1 MLRGSYSVS
10 NLLTS
15 ALKQRPSVWHHQHCL
30 QLGTSVPRKA
40 TMVACSSWHILPGT
54 RKEELSLDFTLPT
67 GQTFRW
73 TRIVQAPEP
82 TFEGVVGQRAVR
94 DASSSACNALA

>member
-1 MLRGSYSVS
+1 M
-10 NLLTS
+10 
-15 ALKQRPSVWHHQHCL
+15 
-30 QLGTSVPRKA
+30 
-40 TMVACSSWHILPGT
+40 ACSSWHILPGT

-82 TFEGVVGQRAVR
+82 AFEGVVGQRAVR
-94 DASSSACNALA
+94 DASSSACNALACKPETSTHFVMYNHKPEQPRKLATLSAMAPRARST

>member
-1 MLRGSYSVS
+1 
-10 NLLTS
+10 
-15 ALKQRPSVWHHQHCL
+15 
-30 QLGTSVPRKA
+30 
-40 TMVACSSWHILPGT
+40 MVACSSWHILPGT

-82 TFEGVVGQRAVR
+82 AFEGVVGQRAVR
-94 DASSSACNALA
+94 DASSRACNALACKPEMSMHFVTYTRTSTQAR